1 MTPASNTGSSTV
13 AAHSIDA
20 GHGSHDAWLLA
31 QSLPEAPGP
40 TVIVC
45 AQAQDGVRLLQE
57 LAWFAPGLRLRLL
70 PDWETLPYDRLSAH
84 QDLVSERLSTLA
96 AMLERDF
103 DVLIVAATT
112 AAHRFAPPSYLA
124 GRSFQYAKGQ
134 KLDEK
139 ALRER
144 LVMAGYQHV
153 TQVVSPGEFSVR
165 GSLIDLFPMGATL
178 PLRLDLFDDEID
190 SIRAFDPDTQRGVY
204 PVDRIDLLPGREMP
218 LDEAARTAFRGRWR
232 ERFEGD
238 PTRSTVYRDVGNGI
252 ASAGLEYYLP
262 LFFDETATLF
272 DYLPA
277 DARLVLHGPI
287 QDALVAFRQ
296 DATDRFRFLGS
307 DPERPGLRPDEL
319 FLDAEQFFVRARDW
333 PRQTVRRQKLAET
346 EPPPVAINR
355 RHEDPV
361 AALRIA
367 IERRDTEPLI
377 VVAESA
383 GRMQTLEELF
393 GDHEIRLPHFE
404 DWPTL
409 AASLASAAGVAG
421 ADGAD
426 GGVTDRGDPVPAT
439 PRAWIGHGPIGEGF
453 KVPGGFALVTEA
465 ELFPGFVRRTGSRRR
480 EQATRV
486 DQLIR
491 DLSELTPG
499 DPVVHAEH
507 GIGRYEGLVNLD
519 TGEGPTEFLQLRYAN
534 DATLYVPVAQLHLI
548 GRYSG
553 ASPDAAPLHTL
564 GSGQWDKARKR
575 AAGKARDTAAELL
588 ALYALRAA
596 REGHAFPFDPRD
608 YEAFAA
614 GFGFEETADQN
625 AAIHA
630 VIQDMIAPRPM
641 DRLVCGDV
649 GFGKTEV
656 ALRAAF
662 VAAAASRQVVVLTP
676 TTLLAEQH
684 YQTFKD
690 RFAGWPLRIAEL
702 SRFKTAG
709 QARDTIE
716 ALARGEID
724 VIIGTHKLLGK
735 DVRIPRLGLVIID
748 EEHRFGVRQ
757 KETLKALRA
766 QVDVLTLTA
775 TPIPRTLAMSL
786 EGIRDFSV
794 IATAPQRRL
803 SIRTFVTPESQ
814 GIIREA
820 LLREIKRGGQVY
832 LLHNEVK
839 TIENRLA
846 RLAEL
851 VPEATIRVAHG
862 QMPERELEAVMR
874 DFHQQ
879 RFNVLLC
886 STIIETG
893 IDVPTANTI
902 VIERAD
908 RFGLAQLHQLRG
920 RVGRS
925 HHQAY
930 AYLLTPGDDAMTR
943 DAARR
948 LEAIQSMQDLGAGFY
963 LSMHDLEIRGAGEVL
978 GDDQSGAVEEVGFT
992 LYSEMLQRAVKS
1004 LQKGEQP
1011 EFDLQPFANVTEINL
1026 HTPALLPETYCGDVH
1041 ERLILYKRL
1050 ADCSDTDDL
1059 TLLREELIDR
1069 FGRMPDPAARL
1080 IDVHR
1085 LRLLATAIGLKK
1097 VDASPDQIMLQFSA
1111 RPNTSPEVILA
1122 FAQKRRDTT
1131 FAGQDRLKI
1140 KLAEADPEKRV
1151 QRLREMLLTLQP
1163 EAAAAVTA
1171 SSRAAANS
1179 VNSASAA
1186 SSAPGTASA
1195 PAPMS
1200 RKERRAA
1207 ARGRV

>member
-1 MTPASNTGSSTV
+1 VILTALRSESGSPSFASSAPGAPAARSLV
-13 AAHSIDA
+13 A

-31 QSLPEAPGP
+31 QHLGHRRGL

-45 AQAQDGVRLLQE
+45 AQASDCVRLADE
-57 LAWFAPGLRLRLL
+57 IAWFAPTLRVRLL

-84 QDLVSERLSTLA
+84 QDLVSERLATLA
-96 AMLERDF
+96 AMLERSL
-103 DVLIVAATT
+103 DVLVIAAST
-112 AAHRFAPPSYLA
+112 AAHRLAPPSYLA
-124 GRSFQYAKGQ
+124 GRSFSYVKGQ
-134 KLDEK
+134 RLDER
-139 ALRER
+139 ALRQR
-144 LVMAGYQHV
+144 LVLAGYQNV
-153 TQVVSPGEFSVR
+153 SQVVGPGEFSVR
-165 GSLIDLFPMGATL
+165 GSLIDLFPMGTAL
-178 PLRLDLFDDEID
+178 PLRIDLFDDEID
-190 SIRAFDPDTQRGVY
+190 SIRTFDPESQRGLY
-204 PVDRIDLLPGREMP
+204 PVDRIELLPGREMP
-218 LDEAARTAFRGRWR
+218 LDDDSRAAFRGRWR

-238 PTRSTVYRDVGNGI
+238 PTRSIIYRDVGNGI
-252 ASAGLEYYLP
+252 ASPGIEYYLP
-262 LFFDETATLF
+262 LFFDRPATLF
-272 DYLPA
+272 DYLP
-277 DARLVLHGPI
+277 DAAELALHGPI
-287 QDALVAFRQ
+287 QDALVAFRR
-296 DATDRFRFLGS
+296 DAQERFRFLGA

-319 FLDAEQFFVRARDW
+319 FLDAEQFFVRSRDW
-333 PRQTVRRQKLAET
+333 PRSTIRRPDDAADDGTRPPLVTV
-346 EPPPVAINR
+346 NR
-355 RHEDPV
+355 RHQDPV
-361 AALRIA
+361 AALRVA
-367 IERRDTEPLI
+367 LERPSGEPLI
-377 VVAESA
+377 VIAESP
-383 GRMQTLEELF
+383 GRVQTLEDFLAEH
-393 GDHEIRLPHFE
+393 GIRLPRFD
-404 DWPTL
+404 DWQ
-409 AASLASAAGVAG
+409 AIAGRL
-421 ADGAD
+421 D
-426 GGVTDRGDPVPAT
+426 GDPGAQQS
-439 PRAWIGHGPIGEGF
+439 PRAWLGHGPISAGF
-453 KVPGGFALVTEA
+453 SVPGQFALVTET
-465 ELFPGFVRRTGSRRR
+465 ELFPSFVRRSRGAR

-491 DLSELTPG
+491 DLSELSAG
-499 DPVVHAEH
+499 DPVVHAQH
-507 GIGRYEGLVNLD
+507 GIGRYQGLVNLD
-519 TGEGPTEFLQLRYAN
+519 TGEGETEFLQLTYAN
-534 DATLYVPVAQLHLI
+534 AATLYVPVSQLHLI

-553 ASPDAAPLHTL
+553 APSEEAPLHAL
-564 GSGQWDKARKR
+564 GSGQWDKARRR

-596 REGHAFPFDPRD
+596 RQGHPFAFDAND
-608 YEAFAA
+608 YEAFAE

-630 VIQDMIAPRPM
+630 VIQDMIAARPM

-662 VAAAASRQVVVLTP
+662 VAAAAGRQVAVLTP

-684 YQTFKD
+684 FQTFSD
-690 RFAGWPLRIAEL
+690 RFSGWPIRIAEL
-702 SRFKTAG
+702 SRFRSAS
-709 QARDTIE
+709 QSREIVS
-716 ALARGEID
+716 ALAEGKID
-724 VIIGTHKLLGK
+724 IVIGTHKLLSK
-735 DVRIPRLGLVIID
+735 DVRIPRLGLVVID

-803 SIRTFVTPESQ
+803 SIRTFVAREGP
-814 GIIREA
+814 GIVREA
-820 LLREIKRGGQVY
+820 LLREIKRGGQAYV
-832 LLHNEVK
+832 LHNEVR
-839 TIENRLA
+839 TIDNRAA

-851 VPEATIRVAHG
+851 VPEATIRLAHG

-930 AYLLTPGDDAMTR
+930 AYLLTPGEDAMTR

-978 GDDQSGAVEEVGFT
+978 GDEQSGAVEEVGFT
-992 LYSEMLQRAVKS
+992 LYSEMLQRAVRS
-1004 LQKGEQP
+1004 LRAGEAP
-1011 EFDLQPFANVTEINL
+1011 DLDFQPFASVTEINL
-1026 HTPALLPETYCGDVH
+1026 HAPALLPESYCHDVH

-1050 ADCSDTDDL
+1050 ADCGDDDQL

-1069 FGRMPDPAARL
+1069 FGRLPEPASRL

-1085 LRLLATAIGLKK
+1085 LRLLASAIGLVK
-1097 VDASPDQIMLQFSA
+1097 VDAGPEQLTLQFSA
-1111 RPNTSPEVILA
+1111 RPLTAPERILA
-1122 FAQKRRDTT
+1122 FAQNRKDTT
-1131 FAGQDRLKI
+1131 FAGQDRLRI
-1140 KLAEADPEKRV
+1140 RLAEPEAEKRV
-1151 QRLREMLLTLQP
+1151 QRVREILKALQP
-1163 EAAAAVTA
+1163 DRPGEK
-1171 SSRAAANS
+1171 SSRAETGRCR
-1179 VNSASAA
+1179 
-1186 SSAPGTASA
+1186 PG
-1195 PAPMS
+1195 
-1200 RKERRAA
+1200 
-1207 ARGRV
+1207 